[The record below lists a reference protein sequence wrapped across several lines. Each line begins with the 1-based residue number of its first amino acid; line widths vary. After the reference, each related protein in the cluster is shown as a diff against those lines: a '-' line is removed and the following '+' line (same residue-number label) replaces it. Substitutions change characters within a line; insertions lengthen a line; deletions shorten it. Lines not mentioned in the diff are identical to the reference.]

1 MFALCSGRLA
11 WQKSSEQSEGEPWN
25 FYRLVL
31 YCSIDTRLWTSEG
44 TQQVVQ
50 DKAVDVQK
58 KLTNMQEKEELS
70 PTQKN
75 YVKRLESTLTK
86 LNNPY
91 PRPRKPLYQPKTSI
105 LVALVSFW

>member
-1 MFALCSGRLA
+1 MFTLYSGRLA
-11 WQKSSEQSEGEPWN
+11 WQKPSEKSKGEPWN
-25 FYRLVL
+25 VYRLVL

-50 DKAVDVQK
+50 DKAVEAQK

-75 YVKRLESTLTK
+75 YVKRL
-86 LNNPY
+86 
-91 PRPRKPLYQPKTSI
+91 
-105 LVALVSFW
+105 